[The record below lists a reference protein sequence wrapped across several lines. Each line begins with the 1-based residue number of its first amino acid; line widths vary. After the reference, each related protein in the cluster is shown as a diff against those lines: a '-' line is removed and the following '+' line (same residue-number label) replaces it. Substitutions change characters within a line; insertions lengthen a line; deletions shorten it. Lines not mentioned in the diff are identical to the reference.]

1 MNPDDRRYH
10 AEHEWVKV
18 TDDGLAVVGITD
30 FAQQQLGEIVFVELP
45 EVGSTLTAGQVY
57 GEVESVKSVSEL
69 YAPVTGQV
77 TQVNSILSDSPE
89 TVNADPYGEGWIV
102 KVQMSDTQALDSLMT
117 SAQYSTHIG
126 EG

>member
-18 TDDGLAVVGITD
+18 TDDGLAVIGITD
-30 FAQQQLGEIVFVELP
+30 FAQRQLGEIVFVELP
-45 EVGSTLTAGQVY
+45 EVGSTLNAGQVY

-89 TVNADPYGEGWIV
+89 TVNAEPYGEGWIV

>member
-1 MNPDDRRYH
+1 MNPDDRYYH
-10 AEHEWVKV
+10 SEHEWVKID
-18 TDDGLAVVGITD
+18 DDGLAVIGITD

-77 TQVNSILSDSPE
+77 TQVNSILSDFPE
-89 TVNADPYGEGWIV
+89 TVNAEPYGEGWIV
-102 KVQMSDTQALDSLMT
+102 KVRMSDTRVLDSLMT

-126 EG
+126 EE